1 MSAFGGKYQ
10 FGKFELDSTELVL
23 RRNGE
28 IVPLTPKSIQA
39 LILLIQNGG
48 RVVSRKEMIEHLWR
62 DAFVEES
69 NLTVAISMARK
80 ALGETENGNQFIET
94 VAKRGYRFVA
104 AVSFVGNR
112 SPQRDPFEGMQITRL
127 THDGYIMDVAIS
139 PSARLLAFV
148 LIENGKQSLWIQRLE
163 SGERWTL
170 SAPDPA
176 LCWGLRFSPDGQ
188 TLFFI
193 TTQPNSTISV
203 LYRVLMGGGPAQ
215 KLVVNIDAGIAL
227 SPDGKQ
233 IAFVRS
239 FPGQHRDALIVA
251 GADGTEEREIAS
263 REHPDKFSFATA
275 SWSPDGQLIAL
286 GASRYN
292 GLECAILGVP
302 LAGGKLIEV
311 SRWEWK
317 TMCAVAWSG
326 SAESPGLYFSAMAAN
341 ENSFQIWRL
350 RYPDQQAKRI
360 TNDPNNYEELS
371 LAAESQ
377 TLVTMQT
384 EVRASLWL
392 ATALH
397 SQAVGSDGTVS
408 GAPPA
413 RRITNGRTEGF
424 HGLSVSRGRIV
435 FALTE
440 HQQPDLWS
448 VNADGS
454 DRRRLTTG
462 GGFLPAFS
470 RDGSCIAYVS
480 AQGGAHHIWCMDAE
494 GGQKRRL
501 TDNGGESFPS
511 ITRDGRLVVYTSQSN
526 ARNSLWTVL
535 TEAGVPQQLTHES
548 LCIKPVVSPDGTRI
562 ACVYRSDEAA
572 RWQIAVL
579 SIDDGALVATLAL
592 PNPYNQILRWS
603 ADGAALTFL
612 EKRDG
617 VHNIWRQPL
626 DGTEAQQITNFTE
639 DLIYHYD
646 WLGDDDAQLIVSRG
660 LKTRDIVLVRNFE

>member
-1 MSAFGGKYQ
+1 MSGGKYQ
-10 FGKFELDSTELVL
+10 FGKFELDNTELVL

-28 IVPLTPKSIQA
+28 IVPLTPKPLQA
-39 LILLIQNGG
+39 LILLIQNSG
-48 RVVSRKEMIEHLWR
+48 RVVSRKEMIEYLWP

-80 ALGETENGNQFIET
+80 ALGETENGDQFIET
-94 VAKRGYRFVA
+94 VAKRGYRFVP
-104 AVSFVGNR
+104 AVTFVGNAA
-112 SPQRDPFEGMQITRL
+112 PQRDRFEGMQISRL

-139 PSARLLAFV
+139 PGARLLAYV

-163 SGERWTL
+163 SGEKWTL

-176 LCWGLRFSPDGQ
+176 LCWGLKFSPDNQ
-188 TLFFI
+188 SLFFI

-203 LYRVLMGGGPAQ
+203 LYRVLLRGGPAQ
-215 KLVVNIDAGIAL
+215 QLVVNIDAGIAL
-227 SPDGKQ
+227 SPDGTQ
-233 IAFVRS
+233 LAFVRS

-251 GADGTEEREIAS
+251 NADGSDERELAS

-275 SWSPDGQLIAL
+275 SWSPDGKLIAL

-302 LAGGKLIEV
+302 RAGGEFIELT
-311 SRWEWK
+311 RWEWK

-326 SAESPGLYFSAMAAN
+326 DADAAKLYFSAMAAN

-350 RYPDQQAKRI
+350 IYPNQQAQRI

-371 LAAESQ
+371 LAAESR

-384 EVRASLWL
+384 EVRANLWL
-392 ATALH
+392 ATALD
-397 SQAVGSDGTVS
+397 SPRALVSDGLTAA
-408 GAPPA
+408 APLA
-413 RRITNGRTEGF
+413 RRLTNGRTEGF
-424 HGLSVSRGRIV
+424 QGLTVSRGRIV

-448 VNADGS
+448 VNGDGS

-470 RDGSCIAYVS
+470 RAASCVAYVS
-480 AQGGAHHIWCMDAE
+480 AQGGAHHIWCMDAD
-494 GGQKRRL
+494 GGNKRRL
-501 TDNGGESFPS
+501 TNEGGESFPS
-511 ITRDGRLVVYTSQSN
+511 ITRDGKWVVYTSQSKE
-526 ARNSLWTVL
+526 RNSLWKVS
-535 TEAGVPQQLTHES
+535 ANGGPPQQLTRDS
-548 LCIKPVVSPDGTRI
+548 LCIKPVVSPEGTRI
-562 ACVYRSDEAA
+562 ACVYRRDEAD
-572 RWQIAVL
+572 RWKIAVL
-579 SIDDGALVATLAL
+579 SIDDGTLLATLVL
-592 PNPYNQILRWS
+592 PNPFNQIIRWS
-603 ADGAALTFL
+603 ADGLALTYL

-626 DGTEAQQITNFTE
+626 TGAPATQITNFTE
-639 DLIYHYD
+639 DLIYNYD
-646 WLGDDDAQLIVSRG
+646 WLADDDAQLIVSRG